1 MLCTF
6 KFRNLIYSTK
16 TWPSK
21 SQRLEGAVILK
32 IEKREQAAALGAK
45 QKAFQLFAPFMTF
58 KCWCSTIFA
67 FFQAQKS
74 CNAKNCCNRKICSL
88 CTTNWLTTLIV
99 GFFLHHQFHSVL
111 CLRRPKQQQ
120 KRAQARILFSF
131 SNYNTKTPLFGLTHS
146 QKTGG
151 VFSYHIIPNWLNS
164 ECDCC

>member
-1 MLCTF
+1 MFSIRIWLNNNVAVEGGSYGQPISELCTF

-32 IEKREQAAALGAK
+32 IEKREQAAALGA
-45 QKAFQLFAPFMTF
+45 QKAFRLFAPFMTF

-111 CLRRPKQQQ
+111 CLRRSSSRNVLKLEFYFPSVIT
-120 KRAQARILFSF
+120 IL
-131 SNYNTKTPLFGLTHS
+131 KPHCLG
-146 QKTGG
+146 
-151 VFSYHIIPNWLNS
+151 
-164 ECDCC
+164 